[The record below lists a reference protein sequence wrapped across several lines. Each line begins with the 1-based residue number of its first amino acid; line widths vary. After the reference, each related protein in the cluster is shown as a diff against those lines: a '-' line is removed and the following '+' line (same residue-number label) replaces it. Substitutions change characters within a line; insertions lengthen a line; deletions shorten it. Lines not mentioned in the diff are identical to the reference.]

1 MFKLALLD
9 IYGGLKKIQFWNY
22 MAWQEI
28 IIRYRRSVLGP
39 FWITAS
45 TAIYV
50 VSISIVFSTLFSQ
63 DIKHYLLYLSLGFLI
78 WNYINQTV

>member
-9 IYGGLKKIQFWNY
+9 IYEGLKKIQFWNY

-45 TAIYV
+45 TA
-50 VSISIVFSTLFSQ
+50 
-63 DIKHYLLYLSLGFLI
+63 
-78 WNYINQTV
+78 